1 MRKTVKVEIM
11 VDVEVNESKFTPEFM
26 GSFNS
31 QFFSL
36 GNLNDHICYIAELK
50 ALGRLEFNE
59 TYDLQE
65 MGIKAKIEL
74 VESEIL

>member
-1 MRKTVKVEIM
+1 MKKTVVVEI
-11 VDVEVNESKFTPEFM
+11 VVNVEVNEDKFTPEFM
-26 GSFNS
+26 DSFNE
-31 QFFSL
+31 QFFL
-36 GNLNDHICYIAELK
+36 LDDLNSHICYIAQLK
-50 ALGRLEFNE
+50 ALGMLEFSE